1 MNEATVRI
9 KINKLIEAA
18 GWRFVADGADP
29 ANICLDPNVTNRA
42 SDRDAL
48 GNDFEKTSRGYM
60 DFLLL
65 GTTGFP
71 YTVLEW
77 LRTWRSS

>member
-1 MNEATVRI
+1 MNEATARMR
-9 KINKLIEAA
+9 INKLREAA
-18 GWRFVADGADP
+18 GWCSFADGAGP
-29 ANICLDPNVTNRA
+29 ANICLDPNVTNRV

-48 GNDFEKTSRGYM
+48 GNDFEKTSRGYI

-71 YTVLEW
+71 CIVLEW